1 MSEKQKELLVKIQE
15 TEKTLQSL
23 KKELENCQ
31 IVRPLETLRHNCSL
45 MEIRD
50 AFISASFYAPIE
62 IRRDGEY
69 KNCSLYLGTFGEW
82 EMVKDSEGCTVL
94 ILKELR
100 KKIDESLKNV

>member
-23 KKELENCQ
+23 KKELENSKN
-31 IVRPLETLRHNCSL
+31 IRPLETLTSDSSL
-45 MEIRD
+45 KEIQG
-50 AFISASFYAPIE
+50 AFICASFYAPIE
-62 IRRDGEY
+62 IRRGGEY
-69 KNCSLYLGTFGEW
+69 KNCSLYLGTLGKW
-82 EMVKDSEGCTVL
+82 EMVKDSEGCIVL